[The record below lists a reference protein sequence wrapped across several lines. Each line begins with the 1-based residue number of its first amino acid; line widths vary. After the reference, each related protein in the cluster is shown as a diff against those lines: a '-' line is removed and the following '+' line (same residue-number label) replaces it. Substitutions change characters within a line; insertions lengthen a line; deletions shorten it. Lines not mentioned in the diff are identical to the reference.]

1 MLVEKVEPDRERPG
15 SILVATLGGQPQ
27 IVTFA
32 LDALLA
38 RTIPIH
44 EAIILH
50 PAAKNDRLE
59 AALEQ
64 LQKEFTG
71 SHYAG
76 RTLRL
81 HFQPLGSASDDQWEE
96 MSDDASV
103 EAALKTILVLFSSL
117 KADHHSI
124 HACIS
129 GGRRLMA
136 LLVLSAAML
145 HFDHRDALWHV
156 STPASMRERADEGA
170 LMHATPED
178 GVRLVRVPLAPWG
191 AYFSVLREATVESL
205 QKLYLHQM
213 DSQQRDRC
221 AQVISQLT
229 PRQSDVLRAIAE
241 GLTPQEIAERLSITL
256 AAVDAHKLVIFRQCR
271 LAWGYPFKHPLTYH
285 FLREQFRE
293 YLALHPDPPKYTR
306 PPGKKT
312 YKKPLPKNSRNL

>member
-1 MLVEKVEPDRERPG
+1 MGNEETKQARPG
-15 SILVATLGGQPQ
+15 NILVATLGGQPQ

-32 LDALLA
+32 LDVLLA
-38 RTIPIH
+38 RSIPIH
-44 EAIILH
+44 QVIILH
-50 PAAKNDRLE
+50 PAAQNDRLQ
-59 AALEQ
+59 AALERLQ
-64 LQKEFTG
+64 LEFADG
-71 SHYAG
+71 QYAG
-76 RTLRL
+76 RSCPL
-81 HFQPLGSASDDQWEE
+81 HIVALGGSPSTRWEE

-103 EAALKTILVLFSSL
+103 EEALKTILALFSTL

-124 HACIS
+124 HVCIS

-156 STPASMRERADEGA
+156 STPAAMRERADEGA
-170 LMHATPED
+170 LMHASSED

-205 QKLYLHQM
+205 QKLYLHQI

-229 PRQSDVLRAIAE
+229 RRQRTILRTIAE

-256 AAVDAHKLVIFRQCR
+256 AAVDAHKLVIFRHCR
-271 LAWGYPFKHPLTYH
+271 LAWGYPYKHPLTYH

-293 YLALHPDPPKYTR
+293 YLALHPDPAQYTR
-306 PPGKKT
+306 PANKKT
-312 YKKPLPKNSRNL
+312 LKKPLPKNTRNL